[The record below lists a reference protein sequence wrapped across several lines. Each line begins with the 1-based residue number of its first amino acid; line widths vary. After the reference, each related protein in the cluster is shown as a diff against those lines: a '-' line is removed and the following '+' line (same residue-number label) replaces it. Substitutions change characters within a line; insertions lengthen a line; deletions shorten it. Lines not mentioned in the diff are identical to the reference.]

1 MTMQSLHNVFYR
13 GFRVDDIGSDS
24 IICIIED
31 ADIRYS
37 GSTNMS
43 DDDKKIAE
51 QYFSDKHGYDVNNV
65 EFLKKN
71 IDCNRGCCEALFK
84 VAITDV
90 SDQDIERVSDCL
102 DRSRI
107 IQEEIQSLNEKIN
120 QCNDE
125 LEKLHTIKDALE
137 SHRSD
142 IL

>member
-1 MTMQSLHNVFYR
+1 MKSLHNVFYR
-13 GFRVDDIGSDS
+13 GFQVDDIGSDS

-31 ADIRYS
+31 TDIRYS
-37 GSTNMS
+37 GNIIMS
-43 DDDKKIAE
+43 DDDKKMAE

-65 EFLKKN
+65 EFLKTI
-71 IDCNRGCCEALFK
+71 IDRNRGCCQALFK
-84 VAITDV
+84 VEITDV
-90 SDQDIERVSDCL
+90 NDKDIEHVSDCL

-107 IQEEIQSLNEKIN
+107 IQEEIQSLDEKIK

-125 LEKLHTIKDALE
+125 LERLHTLKDALE

>member
-1 MTMQSLHNVFYR
+1 MQSLHNVFYR
-13 GFRVDDIGSDS
+13 GFQVDDIGSDS

-31 ADIRYS
+31 TDIRYS
-37 GSTNMS
+37 GNIIMS
-43 DDDKKIAE
+43 DDDKKMAE

-65 EFLKKN
+65 EFLKTN
-71 IDCNRGCCEALFK
+71 IDRNRGCCQALFK
-84 VAITDV
+84 VEITDV
-90 SDQDIERVSDCL
+90 NDQDIEHVSDCL

-107 IQEEIQSLNEKIN
+107 IQEEIQSLDEKIK

-125 LEKLHTIKDALE
+125 LERLNTLKDALE

>member
-1 MTMQSLHNVFYR
+1 MQSLHNVFYR
-13 GFRVDDIGSDS
+13 GFQVDDIGSDS

-31 ADIRYS
+31 TDIRYS
-37 GSTNMS
+37 GNIIMS

-65 EFLKKN
+65 EFLKTN
-71 IDCNRGCCEALFK
+71 IDRNRGCCQALFK
-84 VAITDV
+84 VEITDV
-90 SDQDIERVSDCL
+90 DDKDIEHVSDCL

-107 IQEEIQSLNEKIN
+107 IQEEIRLLDEKIK

-125 LEKLHTIKDALE
+125 LERLHTLKDALE